1 VKFPCLAVY
10 KSRGLLD
17 LNFFEP
23 HNHPTTRLKSYPLQA
38 PTMHLLAYLST
49 GLSLFSLS
57 TSLPSSQ
64 PRHQHCNALIETSPW
79 HVSSIVVYNA
89 EPAAPVGSSIHFQVS
104 DTNPGLEFD
113 TFCGVS
119 MPAHTGSKPEDAQGW
134 HPCEDGRVRFSY
146 QLGSLQLS
154 RSYDDDW

>member
-1 VKFPCLAVY
+1 MYSL
-10 KSRGLLD
+10 
-17 LNFFEP
+17 
-23 HNHPTTRLKSYPLQA
+23 T
-38 PTMHLLAYLST
+38 YLGA
-49 GLSLFSLS
+49 GLSLIVLS
-57 TSLPSSQ
+57 DGLPSSQ
-64 PRHQHCNALIETSPW
+64 PRKEHCNALIETSPW

-89 EPAAPVGSSIHFQVS
+89 DLAAPVGSSIQFHVS

-134 HPCEDGRVRFSY
+134 HPCDDGRVRFSY